1 MVVVL
6 VVVLEKLVLRAASV
20 GEGEVAWEW
29 VQAGLD
35 ASGPG
40 CGGVR
45 NCPC

>member
-1 MVVVL
+1 M

-20 GEGEVAWEW
+20 GEEEVAWEW
-29 VQAGLD
+29 VQVGRLD

-45 NCPC
+45 NCLC